1 MINVCFQ
8 RMLVLKAGD
17 NMNVMG
23 GEWRQG
29 DQAEVPRLEKRWQV
43 GLLWLSGLLGVLR
56 GEGRKRGAHRKC
68 SQAWFLVI
76 WANGTNQER
85 NFYKPE
91 IYFF

>member
-29 DQAEVPRLEKRWQV
+29 DQAEVPRLEKR
-43 GLLWLSGLLGVLR
+43 
-56 GEGRKRGAHRKC
+56 
-68 SQAWFLVI
+68 
-76 WANGTNQER
+76 
-85 NFYKPE
+85 
-91 IYFF
+91 